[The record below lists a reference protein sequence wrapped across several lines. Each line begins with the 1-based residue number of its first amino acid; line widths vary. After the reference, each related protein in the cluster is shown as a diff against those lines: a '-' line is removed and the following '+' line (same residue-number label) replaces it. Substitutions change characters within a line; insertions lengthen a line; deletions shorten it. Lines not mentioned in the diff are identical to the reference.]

1 MQQGAND
8 QQFVMIGGGKMG
20 EAMVAGWISS
30 EKTPAADFD
39 ASTFTVVDPGQDRRE
54 YLADT
59 YGVRCVSDASEVE
72 SVDVVILAVKPQVMD
87 EVVAGLSR
95 LEAFGSALFVSVA
108 AGVTTD
114 CLVRQLP
121 SQARVV
127 RTMPNTPL
135 LVGQGAT
142 AVCKSSTSSDADVS
156 FVQALFNCLGMAREV
171 DEDQMDAI
179 CAVSGSGPAY
189 VCAMIEAVTQAG
201 VEQGLPRELAESLF
215 LQTVYG
221 TARLLRET
229 GQSPEEVR
237 TAVSS
242 PGGTT
247 LAALD
252 AFKQGGLDEVYAQG
266 VVAAAKRS
274 KELGA

>member
-1 MQQGAND
+1 MQRSSAEER
-8 QQFVMIGGGKMG
+8 FVVIGGGKMG
-20 EAMVAGWISS
+20 EAMIAGWITS
-30 EKTPAADFD
+30 EKTPAVNLD
-39 ASTFTVVDPGQDRRE
+39 AHAFTIVDPGQDRRAH
-54 YLADT
+54 LVDT
-59 YGVRCVSDASEVE
+59 YGVQCVASASEVTQA
-72 SVDVVILAVKPQVMD
+72 DIVILAVKPQVMD
-87 EVVAGLSR
+87 DALAEISALSV
-95 LEAFGSALFVSVA
+95 FQSALFVSVA
-108 AGVTTD
+108 AGINTD
-114 CLVRQLP
+114 HLVAGLP
-121 SQARVV
+121 HEARVV

-142 AVCKSSTSSDADVS
+142 AVCGSSTSSAADVAY
-156 FVQALFNCLGMAREV
+156 VQALFNCLGMAREI
-171 DEDQMDAI
+171 DEDQMDGV

-201 VEQGLPRELAESLF
+201 VDQGLPRELAESLF

-237 TAVSS
+237 QAVSS

-252 AFKQGGLDEVYAQG
+252 AFDRSGLDEAYAQG
-266 VVAAAKRS
+266 VKAAARRS